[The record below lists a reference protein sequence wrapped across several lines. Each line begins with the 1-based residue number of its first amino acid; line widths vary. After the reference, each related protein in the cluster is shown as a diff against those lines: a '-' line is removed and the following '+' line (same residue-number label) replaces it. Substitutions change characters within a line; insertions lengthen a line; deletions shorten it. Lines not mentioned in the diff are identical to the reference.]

1 MLNVDRKSVEYDL
14 FADSWKSQLEAT
26 TEVKFLRMFIT
37 VTTCL
42 WQ

>member
-14 FADSWKSQLEAT
+14 FADSWISQLEAT
-26 TEVKFLRMFIT
+26 IEVKVLLMFMT